1 MKYIY
6 LLILIILNSCIQ
18 NAKKESTNLKTSNI
32 TTEINQGLSYR
43 DTIAIDYSKHEKL
56 LTVLKLLPESTM
68 SSWEWSKNDREKTV
82 KCIEQN
88 NFIIDST
95 KLYHNINY
103 IKPNTMC
110 IQVVDGLWTLSLY
123 EFQKNHYFIVTNDIV
138 GDGNDVQT
146 FNFIN
151 NEIVPLKMINW
162 FDGAGYKLLKQNDI
176 KECNQLIE
184 DNLISFSYNFSH
196 KNEIKISS
204 WLTKYET
211 HSCLKGNTL
220 KYKLNKQNKTFD
232 VVDVYWENETPVD
245 STKTTIPTKDSR
257 SIQELM
263 RLTKTQAINKY
274 GAPSFI
280 EQFILDDEVGDF
292 RNNITDKFTQKERE
306 NDSILIDELTWEMDK
321 DNWIT
326 AWYQSQ
332 QVNPT
337 PKSIYVWKKGS
348 EF

>member
-6 LLILIILNSCIQ
+6 LLLLIILNSCIQ

-32 TTEINQGLSYR
+32 TTEIDQDLSYR

-68 SSWEWSKNDREKTV
+68 NSWEWSKKDREKTV
-82 KCIEQN
+82 ECIEQN

-162 FDGAGYKLLKQNDI
+162 FDGAGYKLLKQNDVN
-176 KECNQLIE
+176 ECHQVIE
-184 DNLISFSYNFSH
+184 DNFLSFNYDFSH
-196 KNEIKISS
+196 KSEIKISS
-204 WLTKYET
+204 WLTQNDSEG
-211 HSCLKGNTL
+211 CLKGNTI
-220 KYKLNKQNKTFD
+220 KYKLNKQTKTFD
-232 VVDVYWENETPVD
+232 VVD
-245 STKTTIPTKDSR
+245 
-257 SIQELM
+257 
-263 RLTKTQAINKY
+263 
-274 GAPSFI
+274 
-280 EQFILDDEVGDF
+280 
-292 RNNITDKFTQKERE
+292 
-306 NDSILIDELTWEMDK
+306 
-321 DNWIT
+321 
-326 AWYQSQ
+326 
-332 QVNPT
+332 
-337 PKSIYVWKKGS
+337 IYWKKNT